1 MVHSCLIFGWRLAL
15 HFPFHW
21 LMVRSVTVL
30 DLFSC
35 YLNINWRQH
44 PTTQMSNILKTNHQI
59 GWHHPKPN
67 SILSFATS
75 PLKRAQFHTPTEIVR
90 GFRPYEAHPLG
101 LSVTSRLENKEKWC
115 KGLYLLRRGSLAGSC
130 KSASDRIQEEW
141 GLESTE
147 PGLSW
152 GLEANSNLC
161 LHLTQP
167 EPCKRVNLCP
177 LAFLTV
183 P

>member
-1 MVHSCLIFGWRLAL
+1 MYKKKISSAQGKGHSPGAHRRPGNSSRHLYFVYDKFTAELPVMVHSCLICGWRLAL

-67 SILSFATS
+67 IILSFATS

-90 GFRPYEAHPLG
+90 GFRPYQAHPLG
-101 LSVTSRLENKEKWC
+101 LSVTS
-115 KGLYLLRRGSLAGSC
+115 
-130 KSASDRIQEEW
+130 
-141 GLESTE
+141 
-147 PGLSW
+147 
-152 GLEANSNLC
+152 
-161 LHLTQP
+161 HL
-167 EPCKRVNLCP
+167 
-177 LAFLTV
+177 
-183 P
+183 